1 VDNRERIADPQ
12 ETLLMAFDSQL
23 ANLWTALPC
32 IVSAVSFSANT
43 ISAQPAIKGT
53 TTNPDGSTQSVNL
66 PLLVDVPMVFPTAGG
81 YSITFPV
88 AIGDECLVVFASRC
102 IDGWWQSGGIQEAME
117 FRMHDLSDGFA
128 IIGTRSQSRTVTSWD
143 TANLQIRSDD
153 HSTLIE
159 VDKMGKVNITAPT
172 SMTLTTPLATFT
184 GDVNV
189 AGTLTATTDVIGGG
203 KSLKN
208 HTHTQ
213 GVDSSGDTQQNTG
226 APV

>member
-1 VDNRERIADPQ
+1 MDRRERISDEE
-12 ETLLMAFDSQL
+12 ETLRMAFDSNL

-32 IVSAVSFSANT
+32 IVSAVDFDANT

-53 TTNPDGSTQSVNL
+53 TTNPNGSTQSVNL
-66 PLLVDVPMVFPTAGG
+66 PMLVDVPMVFPTAGG

-102 IDGWWQSGGIQEAME
+102 IDGWWQSGGVQEAME

-128 IIGTRSQSRTVTSWD
+128 IIGTRSQARTVTAWD

-153 HSTLIE
+153 HNTLIE
-159 VDKMGKVNITAPT
+159 VDKTGKVNITAPT
-172 SMTLTTPLATFT
+172 SMTVTTPLATFT
-184 GDVNV
+184 GNVNV
-189 AGTLTATTDVIGGG
+189 GGTLTATTDVIGGN

-208 HTHTQ
+208 HVHS
-213 GVDSSGDTQQNTG
+213 GVTTGLSNTG